1 VAFAW
6 SRLVET
12 SGRIPIAALASELAG
27 TTPSEFVASRLPD
40 GFGFRCR
47 SLTWFTFVQDGRA
60 GRA

>member
-40 GFGFRCR
+40 GFGFAA
-47 SLTWFTFVQDGRA
+47 DP
-60 GRA
+60 